1 MYGDAVSK
9 RLYRQDAMAQ
19 EDWSLVC
26 SRLAPSRPVVV
37 DDETGEEALRT
48 EYLVSAAPLN
58 EHYTITTPTRTAQP
72 DGTVVNTK
80 TRTSFL
86 LLDSAHGNHR
96 PHQMPTADLADQVV
110 AKSPLALLV
119 VRLQLNRVV
128 KGAAGASSDVFD
140 MAEIEDPEW
149 VTPNDLAGAGANWY
163 TALATWQA
171 GGSDQGG
178 CVALTSPKPVQNL
191 VPLLS
196 PQCPT
201 YCLQVALRRKGYLDA
216 DKKCDHR
223 VLAPGEFDCFP
234 ATKMKPYLQCLVSL
248 PKTLPLTS
256 HMPSRQ
262 PMRYYRLL
270 LAGKKGRAR
279 AWR

>member
-1 MYGDAVSK
+1 MCFIC
-9 RLYRQDAMAQ
+9 LEQ
-19 EDWSLVC
+19 SLPTPPLKTNNC
-26 SRLAPSRPVVV
+26 SAALLN
-37 DDETGEEALRT
+37 DETGEEALRT
-48 EYLVSAAPLN
+48 EYLVSAVPLN
-58 EHYTITTPTRTAQP
+58 DHYTITTPTRTAQP

-149 VTPNDLAGAGANWY
+149 VTPNDLAGAGANWH

-178 CVALTSPKPVQNL
+178 CVALTSPKPVQNV

-201 YCLQVALRRKGYLDA
+201 YCLQVALRVGVVEMSHTAIPRHCLGFQSRRPDPLPGPFKNRAGRSH
-216 DKKCDHR
+216 HR
-223 VLAPGEFDCFP
+223 LRNHQCSWRPRSASSL
-234 ATKMKPYLQCLVSL
+234 THCLVDL
-248 PKTLPLTS
+248 GCGQLTQRNPK
-256 HMPSRQ
+256 
-262 PMRYYRLL
+262 LL
-270 LAGKKGRAR
+270 KQG
-279 AWR
+279 